1 MKKLALAFSLCA
13 VSMFAGDM
21 KGTITDSKC
30 GAAHADASEK
40 SMKCSQACVKSGKA
54 QPVLVSDGKVYKFAD
69 NAKVMEHVGHKV
81 VVTGDVNGDT
91 ITVASVKMDH

>member
-13 VSMFAGDM
+13 ASMFAGEL

-54 QPVLVSDGKVYKFAD
+54 TPVLVSEGKVYKFAD
-69 NAKVMEHVGHKV
+69 NGKVAEHVGHKV